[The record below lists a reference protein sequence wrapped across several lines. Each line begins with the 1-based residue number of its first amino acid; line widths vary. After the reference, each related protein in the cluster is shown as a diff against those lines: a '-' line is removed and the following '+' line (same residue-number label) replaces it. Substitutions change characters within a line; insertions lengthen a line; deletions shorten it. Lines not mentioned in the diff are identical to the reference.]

1 MVRSSR
7 RGFTLIELLVVIAII
22 GVLIGLLL
30 PAVQK
35 VRESASRMK
44 CQNNLK
50 QLALGMHTRHEN
62 KGSFAPGTR
71 KNPVGAPELDH
82 SWTLTLLPFIEQD
95 VLYKNFVGAGLA
107 VKSYSDASFSLPTND
122 PRNFRLSKMA
132 TFSCS
137 SDLEA
142 PINEESSTTAGR
154 FRGSY
159 VANWGNTNYGQT
171 NDLSGT
177 SYDPVYKDAPFKFST
192 LAKPEGVKIED
203 IGDGTSTT
211 IMFSES
217 TVINYSGGGWGGPL
231 SDIHVSGG
239 GQAFQVSMTPN
250 DPRKDQVYGG
260 PALDVGSLNTRPE
273 PVPTGSLATQIF
285 SARSKHIGGVN
296 VAMCDGSVRFYS
308 NDISPKIWIALGTAN
323 GKEAQTSE

>member
-62 KGSFAPGTR
+62 RGSFAPGTR
-71 KNPVGAPELDH
+71 KYPTPVPGSPELDH

-95 VLYKNFVGAGLA
+95 VLYKNFVGANLA
-107 VKSYSDASFSLPTND
+107 AKSYSDSSYASTD
-122 PRNFRLSKMA
+122 FRLSKIVA
-132 TFSCS
+132 FSCS

-142 PINEESSTTAGR
+142 PINDSASPTGSR

-177 SYDPVYKDAPFKFST
+177 SISPIYGDAPFKFST

-217 TVINYSGGGWGGPL
+217 TVINYSGAGWGGPL
-231 SDIHVSGG
+231 SDIHVCGG

-250 DPRKDQVYGG
+250 DPRKDQVFGG
-260 PALDVGSLNTRPE
+260 PALDQGSLNTRPE
-273 PVPTGSLATQIF
+273 PVPTGSMGTQIF
-285 SARSKHIGGVN
+285 AARSKHIGGVN
-296 VAMCDGSVRFYS
+296 VAMCDGSVRFYA
-308 NDISPKIWIALGTAN
+308 NDIAPLIWIALGTAN
-323 GKEAQTSE
+323 GKEARTSE